1 MDQEQK
7 ELIQLLKD
15 SLEQSKEMNK
25 YLKQQNDD
33 KEKQIQNLTQT
44 IANLNETVEYLKDKI
59 FGASS
64 EKIKVVDEV
73 SPDQQSLFNE
83 AEAVADPSVPEP
95 TVENVLGGSN
105 KQRKKKRT
113 REDLLGD
120 LPIVE
125 VTVQLAEVDKIC
137 SFCNTDMIVLG
148 KKFVR
153 EELRITPAI
162 IERIQYFQETMI
174 CPQCKS
180 DDEPVIKAPDV
191 PAPLMKH
198 SLASPSTVAHV
209 MYQKYVNSMPLYRQ
223 SKDWEQMGV
232 QLSRATLGN
241 WVNTCGMDYM
251 SPIYDHLHKLL
262 LERKFINADETTC
275 QVLKEDGRTATSK
288 SYMWLYASGNDGLPP
303 IRLYDYQPGR
313 KGEYAVAFL
322 NDFAGYLTCDGY
334 TGYNKLVN
342 VTRCGCL
349 AHMRRYWHEA
359 IPAARRKKQPKNR
372 PALPAEIGREY
383 CNQLFELEKLYADLD
398 PDKRKQ
404 LRLETEVP
412 VWKAYWAWLQ
422 TVNPTSG
429 SRLAKAVTYAI
440 NQKPYMEN
448 YLLDGRCSIS
458 NNLAENIARPYAVGR
473 KNFLFHDTVKGA
485 KASSIIY
492 SLVETAK
499 ANNLNILKYLE
510 TVLTFMTNFKGQSEV
525 LDMLMP
531 WSDQMKARCKI

>member
-1 MDQEQK
+1 MDQADQK
-7 ELIQLLKD
+7 ELIQLLK
-15 SLEQSKEMNK
+15 ENNT
-25 YLKQQNDD
+25 YLKQQN
-33 KEKQIQNLTQT
+33 EIQQKQIQDLTQT
-44 IANLNETVEYLKDKI
+44 IANLNETVEYLKNKI

-64 EKIKVVDEV
+64 EKLKVVDEV
-73 SPDQQSLFNE
+73 SPDQLSLFNE
-83 AEAVADPSVPEP
+83 VEACVDPSVEEP
-95 TVENVLGGSN
+95 TVETVLGGAN
-105 KQRKKKRT
+105 KKKRQKKRT
-113 REDLLGD
+113 REDLLRN

-125 VTVQLAEVDKIC
+125 VLVQLADEDKLC
-137 SFCNTDMIVLG
+137 SFCNTEMKVLG

-162 IERIQYFQETMI
+162 VERIHYIQETMI
-174 CPQCKS
+174 CPQCKA
-180 DDEPVIKAPDV
+180 DDEPVIKAAQV
-191 PAPLMKH
+191 PRPLMKH

-223 SKDWEQMGV
+223 SKDWQQMGV
-232 QLSRATLGN
+232 ELPRATLAN

-251 SPIYDHLHKLL
+251 RPIYDHLHKLL
-262 LERKFINADETTC
+262 LEREVINADETTC
-275 QVLKEDGRTATSK
+275 QVLKEDGRAATSK
-288 SYMWLYASGNDGLPP
+288 SYMWLYTSGNDGLPP
-303 IRLYDYQPGR
+303 IRLYDYRPGR
-313 KGEYAVAFL
+313 SGDYAVEFL
-322 NDFAGYLTCDGY
+322 GDFSGYLTCDGY

-359 IPAARRKKQPKNR
+359 IPAARRKKKPKNQ
-372 PALPAEIGREY
+372 PALPAETGREY
-383 CNQLFELEKLYADLD
+383 CNQLFELEKQYMDLD
-398 PDKRKQ
+398 QDKRKQ
-404 LRLETEVP
+404 LRLQTQAP
-412 VWKAYWAWLQ
+412 IWKAYWAWLKNI
-422 TVNPTSG
+422 NPSGG
-429 SRLAKAVTYAI
+429 SRLAKAVTYAK

-510 TVLTFMTNFKGQSEV
+510 TLLTFMPGYKNQSEV

-531 WSDQMKARCKI
+531 WSDHMKERCKI